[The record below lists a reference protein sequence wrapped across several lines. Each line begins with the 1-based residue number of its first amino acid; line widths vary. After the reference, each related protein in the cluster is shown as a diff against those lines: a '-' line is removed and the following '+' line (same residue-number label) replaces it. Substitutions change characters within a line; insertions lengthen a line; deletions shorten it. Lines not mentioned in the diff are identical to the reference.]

1 MTWRRERRQ
10 RGVSTAGQA
19 ASDSEPTFFEAV
31 AQVQAEAF
39 EVFTSPFNSFVVHR
53 VRSAAPPGFC
63 KVYCHTYLVY
73 ELQRIIQREI

>member
-39 EVFTSPFNSFVVHR
+39 RVLTSPVSSFVCAQSAQ
-53 VRSAAPPGFC
+53 RSNARF
-63 KVYCHTYLVY
+63 L
-73 ELQRIIQREI
+73 